1 MKRRQESSTGM
12 YHVMV
17 KGINKERTFNQQ
29 REKSYFIKIIL
40 KHLKIYKVE
49 IYSYCIMSNHAHFII
64 RSEIQILS
72 EYALYYNFKHQ
83 RNGHVFQNR
92 FASECIENEKYF
104 WMCLRYIHLNP
115 VKAGMVNDLS
125 KYKYSSVN
133 EYRSNMAIVIHEKAL
148 LMYKKTFPD
157 AKSFEEFHKERET
170 KVFLDIS
177 EEMLT
182 QRVELA
188 IDYAESLQTKHN
200 LPVLSQVFEEKEI
213 RLAYIYKIKDEM
225 QISLKKAKEL
235 CVKVQE
241 KVINM

>member
-1 MKRRQESSTGM
+1 
-12 YHVMV
+12 MV
-17 KGINKERTFNQQ
+17 KGINKERIFNQQ
-29 REKSYFIKIIL
+29 REKSYLIKIIL
-40 KHLKIYKVE
+40 KHLELFKVE

-64 RSEIQILS
+64 RSEIQILSKFMAAVLS

-115 VKAGMVNDLS
+115 VKAGMVNNLS

-133 EYRSNMAIVIHEKAL
+133 EYRSNTAIVIHEKAL
-148 LMYKKTFPD
+148 LIYKKTFPD

-200 LPVLSQVFEEKEI
+200 LPVLSQVFEEKDI

-235 CVKVQE
+235 CTKVQE
-241 KVINM
+241 KVINI